1 MSMNKQQLVE
11 ENMNLV
17 HYLIKTYYPT
27 FSSDEDIIQAGM
39 VGLCQAANTWDEKLS
54 SFSTYASRCILNSI
68 RKEFS
73 ARKKHHGLLSLD
85 YEVGGEEGTIP
96 FGDLLE
102 GDKDIDFV
110 DIEPVMKRLSPTER
124 EVLSLLTSGMSPS
137 DITHKY
143 GWTKQRTNNIMRKIR
158 LVWRNYNGD

>member
-1 MSMNKQQLVE
+1 MNKQQLVE

-27 FSSDEDIIQAGM
+27 FSADEDIIQAGM
-39 VGLCQAANTWDEKLS
+39 VGLCRAANTWDEELS
-54 SFSTYASRCILNSI
+54 AFSTFASRCVLNDI
-68 RKEFS
+68 RKELR
-73 ARKKHHGLLSLD
+73 ARKKHNGTLSLD
-85 YEVGGEEGTIP
+85 YEVGGEEGTVQ

-102 GDKDIDFV
+102 GEQDIDFV
-110 DIEPVMKRLSPTER
+110 DIEPVMKKLRPIER
-124 EVLSLLTSGMSPS
+124 EVLSLLAAGVSPS
-137 DITHKY
+137 DITRKY